1 MKKLLAVVVLTFAA
15 RSALA
20 QQTLSLT
27 VEQAI
32 HLGLEN
38 SKVLHASLMRLNY
51 ADAKSAEVNAQRLP
65 SLKFSGGYT
74 RLSDIPPF
82 SITLPPQLG
91 GNSVTLAPSV
101 LNNYAAK
108 LSLEQPLFTGFR
120 LDAAASA
127 AEYNARASEQDYTK
141 SKADLTYNIRAA
153 YWNLFKAM
161 ELKKVNDENVEQ
173 VKAHL
178 RDVQNLLEQGMAT
191 TNDVLKVQV
200 QLSDARLRQI
210 EANNNVQLATIA
222 LNNTIGIP
230 LQTSITIDPQLA
242 RGASTRDENLNALI
256 GRAME
261 KRPEL
266 RAMEF
271 RVRAGEAAITAAKA
285 GWWPQVYLSANYNYN
300 RPNQRVQPIQDVFKD
315 TWDVTVGVSLDIW
328 NWGRTLHQ
336 TDQASAQ
343 YEEAKDGL
351 TQTKDAITLEVTQN
365 YLNLKQAQE
374 RTAVAEQGVQQAE
387 ENHRVTN
394 TRFKEGL
401 AQNSDLLDAE
411 VALLLAKTNYT
422 NALVDYALAEAR
434 LQKSIGE

>member
-1 MKKLLAVVVLTFAA
+1 MRKLLVVVALTLAA
-15 RSALA
+15 RSVLA

-32 HLGLEN
+32 QLGLEN

-51 ADAKSAEVNAQRLP
+51 ADAKSAEVNSQRLP

-82 SITLPPQLG
+82 SITLPQQLG
-91 GNSVTLAPSV
+91 GNSFTLAPSV
-101 LNNYAAK
+101 LNNYAMK

-120 LDAAASA
+120 LDAAANA
-127 AEYNARASEQDYTK
+127 AAYNARASEQDYTK

-153 YWNLFKAM
+153 YWSLFQAM
-161 ELKKVNDENVEQ
+161 ELKKVNDENAEQ

-178 RDVQNLLEQGMAT
+178 RDVQNLLDQGMAT

-200 QLSDARLRQI
+200 QLSAARLRQI
-210 EANNNVQLATIA
+210 EANNNVQLAAIA

-230 LQTSITIDPQLA
+230 LQTRITIDSQLE
-242 RGASTRDENLNALI
+242 RRASTHNENVQALI
-256 GRAME
+256 ERAME

-266 RAMEF
+266 RAMEY
-271 RVRAGEAAITAAKA
+271 RVRAGEAAITGAKA
-285 GWWPQVYLSANYNYN
+285 GWWPQIYLSANYNYN

-315 TWDVTVGVSLDIW
+315 TWDVTLGVSLDIW
-328 NWGRTLHQ
+328 NWGRTLHL

-343 YEEAKDGL
+343 YEEAKDAW
-351 TQTKDAITLEVTQN
+351 TQTKDVITLEVTQN

-374 RTAVAEQGVQQAE
+374 RTAVAEHGVQQAE
-387 ENHRVTN
+387 ESYRVTN

-434 LQKSIGE
+434 LQKSTGE